1 MIKSSK
7 FYLILNIFSLHLL
20 FDVRQSSI
28 VNMLLISNQ
37 TFIRDIFSAFFNR
50 SHYAVGAPK
59 GEKAQGA
66 VYICH
71 SCFTG
76 NHDKNK
82 DIVIKGG
89 NSNPPMSYGSRF
101 GQALAAVNIDGR
113 GADEL
118 VVGAPLHS
126 EKDDHDF
133 GVVKVYQITFSRVRE
148 VAELKPTQ
156 LTPGSRFGSAIENLG
171 DIHNDGF
178 EDFVVSAPYF
188 GDDKFGA
195 IFIYRGNEDFN
206 FGK

>member
-1 MIKSSK
+1 M
-7 FYLILNIFSLHLL
+7 FYTIFP
-20 FDVRQSSI
+20 
-28 VNMLLISNQ
+28 
-37 TFIRDIFSAFFNR
+37 NR

-59 GEKAQGA
+59 GEKAQGT

-82 DIVIKGG
+82 DIVIKGDT
-89 NSNPPMSYGSRF
+89 NSPLNSPVSYGSRF

-113 GADEL
+113 GGDEL

-133 GVVKVYQITFSRVRE
+133 GVVKVYQITFSKAKE
-148 VAELKPTQ
+148 VAELKPPQ

-195 IFIYRGNEDFN
+195 IFIYRGNVDFN

>member
-1 MIKSSK
+1 M
-7 FYLILNIFSLHLL
+7 FCTIFP
-20 FDVRQSSI
+20 
-28 VNMLLISNQ
+28 
-37 TFIRDIFSAFFNR
+37 NR

-59 GEKAQGA
+59 GKAAQGT

-76 NHDKNK
+76 NHNNAK

-89 NSNPPMSYGSRF
+89 ESNPPMSYGSRF

-113 GADEL
+113 GVDEL

-133 GVVKVYQITFSRVRE
+133 GVVKVYQIQNLAGTAIAKE
-148 VAELKPTQ
+148 VPELKQPQ

-171 DIHNDGF
+171 DIHNDDF

-188 GDDKFGA
+188 GDDKAGA
-195 IFIYRGNEDFN
+195 IFIYRGNVDFN